1 MGHYDPRDSVLPHMR
16 RAVCTLAIFA
26 VMFVTGCGG
35 CGDDHPNNNVD
46 AGPTSDAPPAAV
58 VCETLAPIASGTCAL
73 TAGGTSTLIKGNILT
88 PTTVYTGGQVA
99 VDNTGHITCVGCD
112 CAAGGE
118 TVLTCPDGVVSPG
131 LINTHDHITFTQNL
145 PYNDTGERYDDRQQW
160 RKGNGSHTKITS
172 VGSAT
177 TAQVQWGEL
186 RFLMGGATSIVG
198 SGGQKGLLRN
208 LDQAANMEGLT
219 KKAVNFDTF
228 PLADSSGTQ
237 RTADCNY
244 GGTATT
250 VDSLAAF
257 DAYEPHTSEGVDAF
271 AHNEFLCETSATY
284 DTVAPGVS
292 QNLGISKTSMIHA
305 VGLLSA
311 DYSTMAS
318 NGVGMIWS
326 PRSNIA
332 LYGDTARVSIA
343 SRLGVNIALG
353 TDWMPSGSMNLL
365 RELKCA
371 SSFNTKYL
379 HSYFDAK
386 GLWSMV
392 TSNAAAVTKMDD
404 TIGILAAG
412 HIADISIFAGHGKDY
427 QAVIDAN
434 PEDVALVM
442 RGGKVLYGDDALV
455 GGLATQ
461 CDQVSVCNVIKQ
473 VCLMTEVQKTYA
485 GLMSAAGA
493 VYPAFSCDA
502 TPMNEPTCDPKRPSS
517 VAGSSIYTGVASATD
532 SDGDGIPDATDKCP
546 DVFDPI
552 RPLDN
557 GVQADAD
564 NDGLGDACDPCPLDA
579 NTTMCTAVDP
589 NDRDHD
595 GRANAIDNC
604 PDVANPDQADADMD
618 GKGDVCDACPNQANP
633 GAAGC
638 LATIY
643 AIKSMAVP
651 SGTAVEVQHALVTG
665 KGTNGF
671 FVQTKINDVGF
682 NGADYSGL
690 FVFTG
695 TTSTFLTSAVVG
707 ARLTMDGTIDV
718 FGGEIELDNL
728 TAVTIE
734 AVGPEAAPEPITVG
748 YAEVAT
754 GGTRQAKLE
763 GVLVMVPASTVTAV
777 DSSVGEAT
785 LTAPDNTT
793 LIMDDTLYLASAA
806 VGQNYTSVTGVLS
819 TKSITGGSA
828 SKIQPRSASD
838 LVAGAPGLLSFN
850 PALSYARVGTT
861 TNAPTY
867 PNPLTISLT
876 GPAIGDTTVMVVS
889 GMNGALAV
897 SNVTIP
903 NGMTSAQVPVT
914 AVAATADVTVTA
926 MLGTQMQ
933 TAHVRV
939 LDAAESP
946 ATVTLAPNDATVAV
960 NGTVQFTVAL
970 DVPAVSAA
978 TINLSLNPIA
988 AGTFPA
994 TVTVAANQVSATF
1007 TYTDTALSGT
1017 AILTASYL
1025 ASTSAA
1031 NITVATGANHLVIN
1045 EVDYDQPA
1053 SDATEY
1059 VEIFNPSAQTIS
1071 LTGTTLYLI
1080 NGSNSEVYG
1089 TVDLSAAISLAPLS
1103 YLVVAGAGVTVPASA
1118 KKVDP
1123 GWTSNAIQNGPPDG
1137 LALVDTTTL
1146 TVIDAFSYEGS
1157 ITAAMLPGFTIPPSL
1172 VEGTAL
1178 DATIADSNT
1187 ADGSLCRH
1195 PNGQDTDNAATDWG
1209 FCATLSVGA
1218 ANP

>member
-1 MGHYDPRDSVLPHMR
+1 MR

-26 VMFVTGCGG
+26 VMFVAGCGG
-35 CGDDHPNNNVD
+35 CGGDHPNTNVD
-46 AGPTSDAPPAAV
+46 AGPTGDAPPASV

-145 PYNDTGERYDDRQQW
+145 PYTDTGERYDDRQQW

-172 VGSAT
+172 AGSAT

-208 LDQAANMEGLT
+208 LDQAANLEGLT

-257 DAYEPHTSEGVDAF
+257 DAYEPHTSEGIDTF

-311 DYSTMAS
+311 DYALMAS
-318 NGVGMIWS
+318 NGVGMVWS
-326 PRSNIA
+326 PRSNIT

-404 TIGILAAG
+404 TIGVLAAG

-461 CDQVSVCNVIKQ
+461 CDQVNVCNVMKQ

-502 TPMNEPTCDPKRPSS
+502 TPMNEPTCDPKRPTS
-517 VAGSSIYTGVASATD
+517 VGGSSIYTGVASATD

-557 GVQADAD
+557 GMEADAD
-564 NDGLGDACDPCPLDA
+564 GDGLGDACDPCPLDA
-579 NTTMCTAVDP
+579 NTTMCTTVDP

-604 PDVANPDQADADMD
+604 PDIANPDQADMDMD

-638 LATIY
+638 PATIY
-643 AIKSMAVP
+643 AIKSMVLP

-671 FVQTKINDVGF
+671 FVQIKIGDVGF

-695 TTSTFLTSAVVG
+695 TTSTFLTSATVG

-728 TAVTIE
+728 TSVTVE
-734 AVGPEAAPEPITVG
+734 SVGPEAAPEPITVT
-748 YAEVAT
+748 YADVAT
-754 GGTRQAKLE
+754 GGVRQAKLE
-763 GVLVMVPASTVTAV
+763 GVLVTVPASTVTAI
-777 DSSVGEAT
+777 DTAFGEAT
-785 LTAPDNTT
+785 LTAADTTT
-793 LIMDDTLYLASAA
+793 LIMDDTLYLANAA
-806 VGQNYTSVTGVLS
+806 VGQNYTTVTGVLS
-819 TKSITGGSA
+819 TKSTTGGSA
-828 SKIQPRSASD
+828 SKLQPRAASD
-838 LVAGAPGLLSFN
+838 LVAGAPGLLSFS
-850 PALSYARVGTT
+850 PSLSYARVGTT
-861 TNAPTY
+861 NVPTY
-867 PNPLTISLT
+867 PSPLTVSLT
-876 GPAIGDTTVMVVS
+876 GPAIGDTTVVVVS
-889 GMNGALAV
+889 GTTAALTV
-897 SNVTIP
+897 TNVTVP
-903 NGMTSAQVPVT
+903 SGMTSAPIPVT
-914 AVAATADVTVTA
+914 ALAASPDVTVTA

-939 LDAAESP
+939 LGAAEAP

-960 NGTVQFTVAL
+960 NGTVQFTVTL
-970 DVPAVSAA
+970 DVPAVTTA
-978 TINLSLNPIA
+978 TIGLAVTNA

-994 TVTVAANQVSATF
+994 TVTIAADQIATTF

-1017 AILTASYL
+1017 SMLTATFG
-1025 ASTSAA
+1025 ASTSSA
-1031 NITVATGANHLVIN
+1031 NITVSTGANHLVIN
-1045 EVDYDQPA
+1045 EVDYDNIG
-1053 SDATEY
+1053 SDTAEY
-1059 VEIFNPSAQTIS
+1059 IEIYNPSAQTVS
-1071 LTGTTLYLI
+1071 LANKVLYLV
-1080 NGSNSEVYG
+1080 NGSDSTVYT
-1089 TVDLSAAISLAPLS
+1089 TVDLSGAVSLPPLT

-1118 KKVDP
+1118 KKIDP
-1123 GWTSNAIQNGPPDG
+1123 GWTSNAVQNGAPDG
-1137 LALVDTTTL
+1137 IALVDTSAL
-1146 TVIDAFSYEGS
+1146 TVIDALSYEGS
-1157 ITAAMLPGFTIPPSL
+1157 ITAAMLPGFTVPPSL
-1172 VEGTAL
+1172 VEGTVL
-1178 DATIADSNT
+1178 DPTVADSNT

-1195 PNGQDTDNAATDWG
+1195 PNGQDTDNANADWA
-1209 FCATLSVGA
+1209 FCATRSVGT

>member
-1 MGHYDPRDSVLPHMR
+1 MG
-16 RAVCTLAIFA
+16 RAVCTLAMFSVIFVA
-26 VMFVTGCGG
+26 GCGG
-35 CGDDHPNNNVD
+35 CGDDHPDNNVD
-46 AGPTSDAPPAAV
+46 AGPTADAPPASV
-58 VCETLAPIASGTCAL
+58 VCETLAPIDSGTCAL

-99 VDNTGHITCVGCD
+99 VDDTGHITCVGCD

-145 PYNDTGERYDDRQQW
+145 PYTDTGERYDDRQQW
-160 RKGNGSHTKITS
+160 RKGSGSHTKITS
-172 VGSAT
+172 AGSAT

-208 LDQAANMEGLT
+208 LDQAANLEGLT

-257 DAYEPHTSEGVDAF
+257 DAYEPHTSEGIDAF

-311 DYSTMAS
+311 DYALMAS
-318 NGVGMIWS
+318 NGVGMVWS
-326 PRSNIA
+326 PRSNIT

-404 TIGILAAG
+404 TIGVLAAG
-412 HIADISIFAGHGKDY
+412 RIADISIFAGHGKDY

-461 CDQVSVCNVIKQ
+461 CDQVNVCNVMKQ

-502 TPMNEPTCDPKRPSS
+502 TPMNEPTCDPKRPTS
-517 VAGSSIYTGVASATD
+517 VGGSSIYTGVASATD

-557 GVQADAD
+557 GMQADAD
-564 NDGLGDACDPCPLDA
+564 GDGLGDACDPCPLDA
-579 NTTMCTAVDP
+579 NTTMCTTVDP

-604 PDVANPDQADADMD
+604 PDIANPDQADMDMD

-638 LATIY
+638 PATIY
-643 AIKSMAVP
+643 AIKSMVLP

-665 KGTNGF
+665 KGANGF

-695 TTSTFLTSAVVG
+695 TTSTFLTSATVG

-728 TAVTIE
+728 TSVTVE
-734 AVGPEAAPEPITVG
+734 SVGPEAAPEPITVA

-763 GVLVMVPASTVTAV
+763 GVLVTVPASTVTSV
-777 DSSVGEAT
+777 DTAVGEAM
-785 LTAPDNTT
+785 LTAADTT
-793 LIMDDTLYLASAA
+793 RLIMDDTLYLANAA
-806 VGQNYTSVTGVLS
+806 VGQTYTTVTGVLS
-819 TKSITGGSA
+819 TKSSTGGSA
-828 SKIQPRSASD
+828 SKVQPRGASD
-838 LVAGAPGLLSFN
+838 LVAGAPGLLSLS
-850 PALSYARVGTT
+850 PTLSYARVGTT

-867 PNPLTISLT
+867 PSPLTVSLT

-889 GMNGALAV
+889 GTTGALTVA
-897 SNVTIP
+897 NVTVL
-903 NGMTSAQVPVT
+903 NGMTTAPIPVT
-914 AVAATADVTVTA
+914 AIAANSDVTVTA

-939 LDAAESP
+939 LGAAEAP

-960 NGTVQFTVAL
+960 NGTVQFTVTL
-970 DVPAVSAA
+970 DVPAASAA
-978 TINLSLNPIA
+978 TIGLAGTNA

-994 TVTVAANQVSATF
+994 TVTIAADQLATVF
-1007 TYTDTALSGT
+1007 TYTDTAPSGT
-1017 AILTASYL
+1017 SMLTATFG
-1025 ASTSAA
+1025 ASTSSA
-1031 NITVATGANHLVIN
+1031 NITVSTGATHLVIN
-1045 EVDYDQPA
+1045 EVDYDNVGTDTA
-1053 SDATEY
+1053 EY
-1059 VEIFNPSAQTIS
+1059 IEIYNPSAQTVS
-1071 LTGTTLYLI
+1071 LANKVLYLV
-1080 NGSNSEVYG
+1080 NGSDNTVYT
-1089 TVDLSAAISLAPLS
+1089 TVDLSSAGSLPPLS

-1118 KKVDP
+1118 KKIDP
-1123 GWTSNAIQNGPPDG
+1123 GWTSNAIQNGAPDG
-1137 LALVDTTTL
+1137 LALVDTSAL
-1146 TVIDAFSYEGS
+1146 TVIDALSYEGS
-1157 ITAAMLPGFTIPPSL
+1157 ITAAMLPGFTVPPSL

-1178 DATIADSNT
+1178 DASIADSNT

-1195 PNGQDTDNAATDWG
+1195 PNGQDTDNATADWA
-1209 FCATLSVGA
+1209 FCATRSVGT